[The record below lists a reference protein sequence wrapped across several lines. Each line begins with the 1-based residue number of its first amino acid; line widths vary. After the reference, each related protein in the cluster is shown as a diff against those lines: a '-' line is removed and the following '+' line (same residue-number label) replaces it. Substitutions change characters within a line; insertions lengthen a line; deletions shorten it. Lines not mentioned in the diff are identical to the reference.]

1 MSELN
6 NNYEEQL
13 APFVQMIEQVMALP
27 DENLNEDIINNF
39 KGQLHA
45 QFDDSTVERM
55 VNQIIMQ
62 YNNANLSRA
71 QVVKANNTAKELL
84 ASLTSELKPSEFKQA
99 ILDEVF
105 SLTYGILDTASERY
119 HLYDIELP
127 IALSDGAQ
135 APAYAHADDAAADL
149 YAYETVTVKAH
160 TYGNFIHTGVRIGL
174 PEGWRATILPRSS
187 VGAKTPLRL
196 SNSQGLIDT
205 SYRGEIMV
213 LFDNISDSDYTIN
226 KGDRIAQMEV
236 KPIHRFK
243 AKIVEKLDETD
254 RGEGGFGSTGK

>member
-45 QFDDSTVERM
+45 QFDDSTIERM

-105 SLTYGILDTASERY
+105 SLTYGVLDTASERY

-127 IALSDGAQ
+127 IQLDEGAQ
-135 APAYAHADDAAADL
+135 MPTYAHEDDAAADV
-149 YAYETVTVKAH
+149 YAIVDQVIPAH
-160 TYGNFIHTGVRIGL
+160 SFSNVIHTGVRFNT
-174 PEGWRATILPRSS
+174 PEGWKLKLSPRSS
-187 VGAKTPLRL
+187 IGSKTPMRL
-196 SNSQGLIDT
+196 SNMIGLIDGP
-205 SYRGEIMV
+205 YRGELMI
-213 LFDNISDSDYTIN
+213 LYDNLSDSDYIIH
-226 KGDRIAQMEV
+226 KGDRIAQVELEPV
-236 KPIHRFK
+236 YRFK
-243 AKIVEKLDETD
+243 GVRVDKVEGTE
-254 RGEGGFGSTGK
+254 RGEGSFGSTGK